1 MTKKISL
8 LVLFSLLFLIP
19 SQVFAQE
26 ENEEFNADKDISM
39 YQHFSIEDKK
49 NRIVEIQEITNEQHR
64 LMFEVGKSTDIKIKH
79 IIESGS
85 WQNNNPKKIK
95 IFSENYSNLKVY
107 DDEGDSYPH
116 SWEDETFEK
125 SQYVVLQSKL
135 PQYDLIVEYEI
146 KEFLGLDNRIWKK
159 QLSSERDVE
168 IVFSDEIE
176 TVFVNSRPID
186 ISVADGINCVSCN
199 ALIEFF
205 DEALHGEIN
214 LENDSKKIDVYSDG
228 KISDYKF
235 TPKFNN
241 LPPELN
247 FKIEKNNQLI
257 VLEIPLD
264 LMLYPFEV
272 YSTDNDD
279 TVLDQIDKIRK
290 TEFAYNEDYVKL
302 SFRTQNIGNV
312 WVIGATQE
320 QHDIASAAITKQMVT
335 ESTVKEDSKNEPV
348 ENKLEQTE
356 LYENWGE
363 PNQENEDSNTII
375 YVIVGIVIV
384 GIIGAIIKLKKS

>member
-8 LVLFSLLFLIP
+8 LILFSLLFLIP

-26 ENEEFNADKDISM
+26 ENEEFSADADISM
-39 YQHFSIEDKK
+39 YQHFSIEEKK
-49 NRIVEIQEITNEQHR
+49 NRIGNIQEITKDQHR
-64 LMFEVGKSTDIKIKH
+64 LILEVGKSTDIKIKH
-79 IIESGS
+79 VIESGS
-85 WQNNNPKKIK
+85 WQNHNPKKIE
-95 IFSENYSNLKVY
+95 IFSENYTNLKVY
-107 DDEGDSYPH
+107 DDDGDSYPH
-116 SWEDETFEK
+116 TWEDETFEK

-135 PQYDLIVEYEI
+135 PKYDLIVEYEI
-146 KEFLGLDNRIWKK
+146 KEFLELDNRIWKK
-159 QLSSERDVE
+159 ELSFDRDVE
-168 IVFSDEIE
+168 IIFPEGIE

-186 ISVADGINCVSCN
+186 ISVSDGINCVGCN
-199 ALIEFF
+199 ATIEFF
-205 DEALHGEIN
+205 DEALHGEASIDDN
-214 LENDSKKIDVYSDG
+214 SKKIDVFSDG

-241 LPPELN
+241 LPAEFN

-257 VLEIPLD
+257 LLEIPLD

-302 SFRTQNIGNV
+302 AFRPQNIGNV

-320 QHDIASAAITKQMVT
+320 QHDIASAGITKQMVT
-335 ESTVKEDSKNEPV
+335 ESNVKDSKNEPV

-363 PNQENEDSNTII
+363 SNQENENSNTII
-375 YVIVGIVIV
+375 YVVVGIVIA

>member
-26 ENEEFNADKDISM
+26 ENEEFNADTDISM

-64 LMFEVGKSTDIKIKH
+64 LMLEVGKSTDVKVKH

-85 WQNNNPKKIK
+85 WQNNNPKKIE

-116 SWEDETFEK
+116 SWENETFEE
-125 SQYVVLQSKL
+125 SEYVVLQSKL
-135 PQYDLIVEYEI
+135 RQYDLIVEYEI
-146 KEFLGLDNRIWKK
+146 KEFLELDNRIWKK
-159 QLSSERDVE
+159 QLSLDRDVE
-168 IVFSDEIE
+168 IIFSDELE
-176 TVFVNSRPID
+176 TVFVNTRPID
-186 ISVADGINCVSCN
+186 VSISDGINCVGCN

-214 LENDSKKIDVYSDG
+214 LEDNEKNIDVFSDG
-228 KISDYKF
+228 RIFEYKF

-257 VLEIPLD
+257 ILEIPLD

-290 TEFAYNEDYVKL
+290 TEFAHNEDYVKL
-302 SFRTQNIGNV
+302 SFRPENIGNV

-320 QHDIASAAITKQMVT
+320 QHDIASAEITKQMVT

-348 ENKLEQTE
+348 ENKLEQTK